1 MKKLLKISVIYCCLV
16 ATSRKCKITLYGCHS
31 PSQHR
36 KPSLNFDA
44 VALKAV
50 RFAKQNLRR
59 QKGFVWTSH
68 WRRVGH
74 IEEAFVYILH
84 LKIANF
90 HSLRRVQLGRHAW
103 LMPYLGVGV
112 RG

>member
-44 VALKAV
+44 VALWWSGGVCKSEMFFV
-50 RFAKQNLRR
+50 TLQAKRI
-59 QKGFVWTSH
+59 V
-68 WRRVGH
+68 
-74 IEEAFVYILH
+74 A
-84 LKIANF
+84 IA
-90 HSLRRVQLGRHAW
+90 GK
-103 LMPYLGVGV
+103 
-112 RG
+112 